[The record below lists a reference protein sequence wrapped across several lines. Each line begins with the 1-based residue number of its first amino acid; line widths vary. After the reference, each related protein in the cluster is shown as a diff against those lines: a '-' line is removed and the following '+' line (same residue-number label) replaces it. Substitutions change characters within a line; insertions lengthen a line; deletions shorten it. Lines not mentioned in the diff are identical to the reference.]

1 MYPNIIHMR
10 KSHCLL
16 LCQIMSMPS
25 FLLMIIVVIMRQN
38 IVNGN
43 VGMIVDVIMETIM
56 DVNVNTI
63 METIMDTIMDTIVET
78 RLIASLRGQWGQ
90 WGQWR
95 RWNGRW
101 NGRWNTR

>member
-25 FLLMIIVVIMRQN
+25 FLLMIIVAIMRQN

-43 VGMIVDVIMETIM
+43 VGMIV

-78 RLIASLRGQWGQ
+78 RLTQIGH
-90 WGQWR
+90 
-95 RWNGRW
+95 
-101 NGRWNTR
+101 

>member
-10 KSHCLL
+10 KSHCLS
-16 LCQIMSMPS
+16 LCQIMFMPS

-43 VGMIVDVIMETIM
+43 VGRIVDMIMETIV

-90 WGQWR
+90 WGR
-95 RWNGRW
+95 RNG
-101 NGRWNTR
+101 

>member
-1 MYPNIIHMR
+1 MCPNIIHMR
-10 KSHCLL
+10 KSHCLS

-25 FLLMIIVVIMRQN
+25 FLLMIIVAIMRQN

-43 VGMIVDVIMETIM
+43 VGMIVDMIMETIV

-90 WGQWR
+90 WGQW
-95 RWNGRW
+95 GL
-101 NGRWNTR
+101 

>member
-10 KSHCLL
+10 KSHCLS
-16 LCQIMSMPS
+16 LCQIMFMPS

-43 VGMIVDVIMETIM
+43 VGRIVDMIMETIV

-90 WGQWR
+90 WGQW
-95 RWNGRW
+95 GRW
-101 NGRWNTR
+101 NGRRNG

>member
-25 FLLMIIVVIMRQN
+25 FLLMIIVAIMRQN
-38 IVNGN
+38 IVNVN
-43 VGMIVDVIMETIM
+43 VGTIVG
-56 DVNVNTI
+56 VNVNMIMDMIMDTI

-78 RLIASLRGQWGQ
+78 RLIASIRGQWGQ
-90 WGQWR
+90 W
-95 RWNGRW
+95 NGRR
-101 NGRWNTR
+101 NG

>member
-10 KSHCLL
+10 KSHCLS
-16 LCQIMSMPS
+16 LCQIMFMPS
-25 FLLMIIVVIMRQN
+25 FLLMIIVAIMRQN

-43 VGMIVDVIMETIM
+43 VGMIVDMIMETIV

-63 METIMDTIMDTIVET
+63 MDTIMDTIMNTIVET

-90 WGQWR
+90 WGR
-95 RWNGRW
+95 R
-101 NGRWNTR
+101 NGRWNTRW

>member
-25 FLLMIIVVIMRQN
+25 FLLMIIVAIMRQN

-43 VGMIVDVIMETIM
+43 VGMIVDVNVNMIMDTIV
-56 DVNVNTI
+56 DVNVN
-63 METIMDTIMDTIVET
+63 MIMDTIMNTIVET
-78 RLIASLRGQWGQ
+78 RLIASLRGQWG
-90 WGQWR
+90 
-95 RWNGRW
+95 RW

>member
-10 KSHCLL
+10 KSHCLS
-16 LCQIMSMPS
+16 LCQIMFMPS

-43 VGMIVDVIMETIM
+43 VGRIVDMIMETIV
-56 DVNVNTI
+56 DVNVN
-63 METIMDTIMDTIVET
+63 TIMDTIVET

-90 WGQWR
+90 WGQWGR
-95 RWNGRW
+95 R
-101 NGRWNTR
+101 NGRWNTRW

>member
-10 KSHCLL
+10 KSHCLS

-25 FLLMIIVVIMRQN
+25 FLLMIIVAIMRQN

-43 VGMIVDVIMETIM
+43 VGMIVDMIMETIV

-63 METIMDTIMDTIVET
+63 METIMDTIMDGGGGTVGGT
-78 RLIASLRGQWGQ
+78 VDGTPGGKTVTGNVR
-90 WGQWR
+90 
-95 RWNGRW
+95 NG
-101 NGRWNTR
+101 G